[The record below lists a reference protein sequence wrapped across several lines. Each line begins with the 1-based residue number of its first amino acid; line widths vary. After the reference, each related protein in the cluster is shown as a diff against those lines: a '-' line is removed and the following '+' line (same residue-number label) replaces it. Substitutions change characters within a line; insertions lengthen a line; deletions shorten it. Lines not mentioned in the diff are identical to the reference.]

1 MPSYIHYAHICT
13 YMTLPFTSGRP
24 DFGSEGVRC
33 FTREDVRGRVTG
45 FVGAASVLDEVLAW
59 TIKYTRMAEINLH
72 KWMKTVKPQE
82 MEFNKLELN
91 EESFKSNQVSNQ
103 QLSQML

>member
-1 MPSYIHYAHICT
+1 
-13 YMTLPFTSGRP
+13 
-24 DFGSEGVRC
+24 
-33 FTREDVRGRVTG
+33 
-45 FVGAASVLDEVLAW
+45 
-59 TIKYTRMAEINLH
+59 MAEINLQ
-72 KWMKTVKPQE
+72 KRMKTVKPQE